1 MKETSLFPGLQ
12 VLIIALI
19 VIGAASVLTIS
30 QISQITSAQNTPTSA
45 AAAAPTTATDVRVQA
60 GTGNSTLPYDVFYPK
75 QVQISPGQS
84 VSWYNGAK
92 VGVPH
97 TVTFVTD
104 NKTKAPLSAQFAVK
118 NSSSFVS
125 IPPGSNSQPVLLPPN
140 SQNPSMTIIS
150 ASNAR
155 ASNPGVIDSTGKVT
169 HLSPNSAYSVK
180 GDEKFI
186 NSGLLFP
193 QGKGP
198 PNAGTSFT
206 LTFEKAGTYN
216 YYCILHP
223 WMKGKVTVK

>member
-1 MKETSLFPGLQ
+1 MKDTSLFPGLL
-12 VLIIALI
+12 VLLIALI
-19 VIGAASVLTIS
+19 VLGAASVLTLG
-30 QISQITSAQNTPTSA
+30 QVSQITSAQNTPTSA
-45 AAAAPTTATDVRVQA
+45 AAAATAATVRVQA

-84 VSWYNGAK
+84 VSWYNAAK

-169 HLSPNSAYSVK
+169 HLSHNSAYSVK
-180 GDEKFI
+180 GNEKFI

-216 YYCILHP
+216 YYCIVHP
-223 WMKGKVTVK
+223 WMKGKVVVS

>member
-1 MKETSLFPGLQ
+1 VTGPVIFTPMKHTSLFPGLL

-30 QISQITSAQNTPTSA
+30 QILQITSAQNTPTSA
-45 AAAAPTTATDVRVQA
+45 AAATTATVRVQA

-125 IPPGSNSQPVLLPPN
+125 MPPGSNSQPVLLPPN

-186 NSGLLFP
+186 NSGLMFP

-198 PNAGTSFT
+198 PNA
-206 LTFEKAGTYN
+206 
-216 YYCILHP
+216 I
-223 WMKGKVTVK
+223 